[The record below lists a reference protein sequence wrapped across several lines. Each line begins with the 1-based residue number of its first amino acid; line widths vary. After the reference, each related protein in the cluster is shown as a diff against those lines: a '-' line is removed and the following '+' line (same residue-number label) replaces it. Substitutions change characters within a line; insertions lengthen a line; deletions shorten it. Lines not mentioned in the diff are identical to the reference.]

1 MSIQSSAGNTADTP
15 ASQAP
20 AGAHILI
27 VAAGP
32 ETSRFLRAS
41 LSPEYQTTSVDDV
54 SEGLQRAL
62 ALLPDLILY
71 DHTLPG
77 SSAQFLHGLRG
88 YAELASVPAMMLVNR
103 PSDALA
109 AMRSADAREFL
120 VMPCSAEELGVRVSA
135 LLARAEAQESAR
147 PDDLNVREV
156 MELRSNDK
164 RFRSLMDSNIIGI
177 LLSDES
183 GSMLGANDA
192 FLSMIDYSREE
203 LLSGA
208 VKWRAITP
216 TEFLPMDEQALK
228 EVQTVGRTGP
238 YEKAYVRRDGVR
250 VPILIGISLVERTP
264 VMTFVCFILDLT
276 QLRAA
281 EAALRKVNDE
291 LEVRVGERTLALQGA
306 NKKLGNIVA
315 VLEAATDFVSS
326 ADMNGHL
333 VYMNRAGR
341 RVVGIEP
348 NADVSHLE
356 ITSFYDPEA
365 QALIREQAI
374 PVALREG
381 VWSGEVDLIGHDGQE
396 VPVSLLVLAH
406 RVPDGSATFIS
417 SIARDIGDRKR
428 AEAERL
434 RLQEE
439 IIRAQ
444 AATLAELSTPLIP
457 IHSHMLVMPLIGSID
472 SRRTQQI
479 MQTLLSGITEHR
491 ARVAILDITGVSGV
505 DEEVAN
511 AFIRAAQAVR
521 LLGAQVVLTGIRP
534 EVAQTLV
541 GLGADLSG
549 IVTRSNLQS
558 GIAYGM
564 STL

>member
-15 ASQAP
+15 VSQEPESAR
-20 AGAHILI
+20 ILI

-32 ETSRFLRAS
+32 DKVRFIRES
-41 LSPEYQTTSVDDV
+41 LPPEYQTTMAADV
-54 SEGLQRAL
+54 SEGLQSAL
-62 ALLPDLILY
+62 ASIPDLILY
-71 DHTLPG
+71 DHTSPE
-77 SSAQFLHGLRG
+77 SSSQFLHGLRG
-88 YAELASVPAMMLVNR
+88 YAKLTSVPAVMLVNR
-103 PSDALA
+103 PSDALT

-120 VMPCSAEELGVRVSA
+120 VMPCSAEELEVRVNV
-135 LLARAEAQESAR
+135 LLARADAQRSAR
-147 PDDLNVREV
+147 PEDLEPREI
-156 MELRSNDK
+156 MELRANDK

-177 LLSDES
+177 VLSDES
-183 GSMLGANDA
+183 GGMLGANDA
-192 FLSMIDYSREE
+192 FLSMIGYSREE

-208 VKWRAITP
+208 VQWTSITP
-216 TEFLPMDEQALK
+216 PEFLPLDNQALK
-228 EVQTVGRTGP
+228 EVLTIGRTGP
-238 YEKAYVRRDGVR
+238 YEKAYVRKDGVR
-250 VPILIGISLVERTP
+250 IPILIGISLVEKTP

-291 LEVRVGERTLALQGA
+291 LELHVGERTLALQGA

-315 VLEAATDFVSS
+315 VLEAATDFVAS
-326 ADMNGHL
+326 ADMDGHL

-341 RVVGIEP
+341 RVVGIEA

-356 ITSFYDPEA
+356 ITSFYAPEA

-396 VPVSLLVLAH
+396 VPVSLLILAH

-505 DEEVAN
+505 DAEVAN

-564 STL
+564 RTL